1 MASAFF
7 TRRLGMTMGGSFVLG
22 AGIELFMIKTGFCA
36 RRGVARSRGAVQRP
50 LAAPAA
56 PAARHGHNTSRARA
70 RAARAD
76 AIVTEK
82 EAERYIERVEQHRD
96 LVRRA
101 HEQRDIAR

>member
-22 AGIELFMIKTGFCA
+22 AGIELFMIKTGFY
-36 RRGVARSRGAVQRP
+36 
-50 LAAPAA
+50 
-56 PAARHGHNTSRARA
+56 
-70 RAARAD
+70 